1 MPLVT
6 VETVR
11 VELPTPG
18 EWVDVKRALSKG
30 DATRIEGAAFKLRAS
45 LVAGGAAP
53 DVDASLDYEASV
65 FAGLETGIVAW
76 SFPEPVTPENIRRL
90 SEEDYDVITARV
102 NDLWQPRGADDRK
115 NSRGNGATRSL
126 AAVPSPVISAG

>member
-11 VELPTPG
+11 VDLSTPG

-30 DATRIEGAAFKLRAS
+30 DATHIEGAAFKLRAS
-45 LVAGGAAP
+45 MVGGGSP
-53 DVDASLDYEASV
+53 EVDAALDYEASV
-65 FAGLETGIVAW
+65 FAGLEVGIVAW

-90 SEEDYDVITARV
+90 SVEDYDLISARV
-102 NDLWQPRGADDRK
+102 NELWQARGVDERK
-115 NSRGNGATRSL
+115 NSPGNGVTPSLGGAASPRS
-126 AAVPSPVISAG
+126 SGG